1 MEQDRFKGE
10 EWLQW
15 RFLMTSARQ
24 KRKVKK
30 VMHEFKHGEL
40 KAGRGR
46 RGKVKNPKQAI
57 AIAMSESGQSYK
69 RRGRKKAAASTRKS
83 ASTRGATSRRKRAT
97 SGRKTSAKGPT
108 TRRKTATRGRKK
120 RAR

>member
-1 MEQDRFKGE
+1 MEQGRFCMQ
-10 EWLQW
+10 EWLQ
-15 RFLMTSARQ
+15 RRLLMTSARQ

-69 RRGRKKAAASTRKS
+69 RRGRKRAAAATSKTASSRKAA
-83 ASTRGATSRRKRAT
+83 SRRKRAT
-97 SGRKTSAKGPT
+97 TGRKTSSRGPT
-108 TRRKTATRGRKK
+108 TRRKTATHGRKK
-120 RAR
+120 RGR